1 MRLIWSGFL
10 MTGLLLTGMSV
21 YERRQMSQEERQ
33 EERGLVGTSEDGSP
47 MPSPN
52 GTPPPKPVQR

>member
-10 MTGLLLTGMSV
+10 MTGLLLMGMSA
-21 YERRQMSQEERQ
+21 YERRQMSREDRQ
-33 EERGLVGTSEDGSP
+33 EEQGLVATSEDGSP

-52 GTPPPKPVQR
+52 GTPKPTK

>member
-10 MTGLLLTGMSV
+10 MTGLLLMGMSA
-21 YERRQMSQEERQ
+21 YERRQMRE
-33 EERGLVGTSEDGSP
+33 GLVAQDETGLVATSEDGSP

-52 GTPPPKPVQR
+52 GTPRPYTQR

>member
-10 MTGLLLTGMSV
+10 MAGLLLTGYSV
-21 YERRQMSQEERQ
+21 YERRELRDESRQ
-33 EERGLVGTSEDGSP
+33 DETGLVATSEDGLP

-52 GTPPPKPVQR
+52 GTPKPYMQR